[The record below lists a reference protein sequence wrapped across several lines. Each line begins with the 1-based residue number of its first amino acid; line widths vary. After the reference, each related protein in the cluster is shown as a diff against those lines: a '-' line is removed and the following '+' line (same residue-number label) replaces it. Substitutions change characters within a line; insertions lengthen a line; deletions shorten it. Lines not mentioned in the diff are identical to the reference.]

1 MCVVTLLVTGVV
13 CLVRRKRRGQ
23 ERAENVDTTIE
34 TTISHPYSIESPA
47 STITTER
54 REERRPPHV
63 YRTMLH
69 DRDHPLNT
77 LMTSMF
83 LGSKLKSSKDGCSV
97 EREDYDNPLAPWGS
111 DECYQS
117 IQENQ
122 VQRHQYAS
130 LGAIAEEEGSVQ
142 SYI

>member
-23 ERAENVDTTIE
+23 ERAENVDTTI
-34 TTISHPYSIESPA
+34 SHPYNVTSPV

-69 DRDHPLNT
+69 DRDHPPNT

-83 LGSKLKSSKDGCSV
+83 LRSKLKSSKDGCTV
-97 EREDYDNPLAPWGS
+97 EGEDYDNPLAPWGS